1 MEVELK
7 DMKTA
12 KEGFETA
19 ASQAKSLIAKYNK
32 ETSLL
37 RGKLK
42 SANEDIAKIQK
53 EHKEVTDKL
62 QTDHKELTE
71 KLAKQSAKS
80 SSLTELEN
88 VKRNLVNE
96 QSRSTKLT
104 GFLRTIKKN
113 HQTKLEEFKT
123 FQETT
128 LKDKESQEKLV
139 KKLMEEIS
147 MLKEASKVTTG
158 VDRTTDDKTTGKGD
172 KIVDK
177 RSRTSVATT
186 SSEKM
191 AIEKAGISPGNKPK
205 EDFIP
210 KTSQENVYINNAKS
224 ATSKEI
230 ILPKQA
236 GSKKISSLK
245 TVIDNSVPKFPE
257 EGFTFSGGIAGDSLP
272 TIDEGKA
279 NTGAVPAPPVIS
291 RSESSLRAKLL
302 RKRKMKS
309 GTGGNALKE
318 GLEQKEAIEPAPKRE
333 RSEAASH
340 TSQEPSDDKKVVEVK
355 KESDPIESSPFLDI
369 KIPTNQ
375 STTLSFGFSTN
386 IKLPVPSGAKSTTSK
401 LLSFGSKLTKVA
413 SEGNEGS
420 SKDSGKQVAPDGATK
435 AVAEDNSECEKKD

>member
-42 SANEDIAKIQK
+42 TANEDIAKIQK

-62 QTDHKELTE
+62 QNDHKDLTE

-88 VKRNLVNE
+88 VKRNLANE

-113 HQTKLEEFKT
+113 HQMKLEEFKT
-123 FQETT
+123 FQDTT
-128 LKDKESQEKLV
+128 IKDKESQEKLV

-147 MLKEASKVTTG
+147 MLKASKVTSG

-172 KIVDK
+172 TAVDK
-177 RSRTSVATT
+177 RSRISVATK

-191 AIEKAGISPGNKPK
+191 AIEKAGVSLGNKPK
-205 EDFIP
+205 EDIIP
-210 KTSQENVYINNAKS
+210 KTSPENISINNAKS

-230 ILPKQA
+230 LSPKRA
-236 GSKKISSLK
+236 GSEKISSLK
-245 TVIDNSVPKFPE
+245 AVIDNSVPKFPE
-257 EGFTFSGGIAGDSLP
+257 EGFTFSGGIAGGTLP
-272 TIDEGKA
+272 TIDEGKSS
-279 NTGAVPAPPVIS
+279 TGAVPVPPVIS

-318 GLEQKEAIEPAPKRE
+318 GSDQKEAIEPAAKRE
-333 RSEAASH
+333 RSAIASH
-340 TSQEPSDDKKVVEVK
+340 TSQDPSDEKKVVEVK
-355 KESDPIESSPFLDI
+355 KDSDPIESSPFLDI
-369 KIPTNQ
+369 KIPTKQ
-375 STTLSFGFSTN
+375 STTLSFGFNTN
-386 IKLPVPSGAKSTTSK
+386 IQLPVPSGAKSTTTK
-401 LLSFGSKLTKVA
+401 LLSFGSKVTKVA
-413 SEGNEGS
+413 SEEKEGS
-420 SKDSGKQVAPDGATK
+420 SKDSSKEVAPDSATK
-435 AVAEDNSECEKKD
+435 AVAENSSECEKKE